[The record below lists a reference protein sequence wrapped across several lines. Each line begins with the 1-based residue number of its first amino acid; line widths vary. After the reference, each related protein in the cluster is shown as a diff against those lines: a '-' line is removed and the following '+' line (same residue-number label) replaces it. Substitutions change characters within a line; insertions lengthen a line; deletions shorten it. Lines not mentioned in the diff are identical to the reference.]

1 MEKKAERLKRM
12 KIFKDFGNE
21 EILKVARVA
30 MEKIYPAGG
39 VIIKEGEVGEG
50 LFSIVDGEVEIRKR
64 MPGGQT
70 EKSLAVLKEGDHF
83 GEMGLIDGK
92 SASASVVAIRPTICF
107 VVKRND
113 YHDLLG
119 KEPIIAMKLYRYYT
133 TTLCER
139 LRRTDAF
146 LLEEIMKNRRKV
158 DPEVLS
164 PSASL

>member
-1 MEKKAERLKRM
+1 MEKKAERLKKM

-50 LFSIVDGEVEIRKR
+50 LFSIVDGEVEIRKKI
-64 MPGGQT
+64 PGEPA

-83 GEMGLIDGK
+83 GEMSLIDGK
-92 SASASVVAIRPTICF
+92 SASASVVALKPTICF
-107 VVKRND
+107 VVKKND
-113 YHDLLG
+113 YLELVG

-139 LRRTDAF
+139 LRKTDAF
-146 LLEEIMKNRRKV
+146 LLEEMVRNRRKI
-158 DPEVLS
+158 DPTILGS
-164 PSASL
+164 SL